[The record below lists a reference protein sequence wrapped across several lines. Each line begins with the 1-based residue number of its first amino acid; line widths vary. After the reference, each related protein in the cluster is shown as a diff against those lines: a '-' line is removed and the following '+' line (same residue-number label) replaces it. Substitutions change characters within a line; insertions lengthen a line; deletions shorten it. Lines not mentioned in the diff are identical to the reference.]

1 VEFEEPNVTLD
12 IKGKSRTI
20 SINEISR
27 AHIEVEFKKMPKEDS
42 DADALSDDLSN
53 DIDLESE

>member
-1 VEFEEPNVTLD
+1 MLD
-12 IKGKSRTI
+12 IKGKSKTI

-42 DADALSDDLSN
+42 DVNALSDESSN